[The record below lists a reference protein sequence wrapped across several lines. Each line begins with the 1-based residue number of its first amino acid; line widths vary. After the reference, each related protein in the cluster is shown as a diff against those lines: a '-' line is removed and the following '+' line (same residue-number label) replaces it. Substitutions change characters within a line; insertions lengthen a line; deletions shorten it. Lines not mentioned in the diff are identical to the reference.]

1 MEDEGPC
8 EGPEGEGP
16 CAYELRR
23 QRNIRRNWSF
33 LASLGIGESD
43 ESSKERKLGRKRRAA
58 SSRTQKDN
66 LSHSESEDVQH
77 EQLPS
82 KKAGM
87 DSRFRTQRKSSKLD
101 PNYAGDKKEIMDPNF
116 ASEIEGK
123 PTFEPGQRVWSQ
135 YNDIDGPRL
144 WPATVLTQRGDMI
157 TVEWENPEGELPT
170 FVAHHSKLRARPVC
184 GCGNCR
190 VLFLTDD
197 NALLKHNKVVECC
210 AKFSESSRNENCR

>member
-87 DSRFRTQRKSSKLD
+87 DSRFREKVQNWIRIMREI
-101 PNYAGDKKEIMDPNF
+101 KK
-116 ASEIEGK
+116 K
-123 PTFEPGQRVWSQ
+123 
-135 YNDIDGPRL
+135 
-144 WPATVLTQRGDMI
+144 
-157 TVEWENPEGELPT
+157 
-170 FVAHHSKLRARPVC
+170 
-184 GCGNCR
+184 
-190 VLFLTDD
+190 
-197 NALLKHNKVVECC
+197 
-210 AKFSESSRNENCR
+210 

>member
-43 ESSKERKLGRKRRAA
+43 ESSKERKLGRKR
-58 SSRTQKDN
+58 QKDN
-66 LSHSESEDVQH
+66 LSHSESEDEQH

-87 DSRFRTQRKSSKLD
+87 DSRFRTQSTT
-101 PNYAGDKKEIMDPNF
+101 I
-116 ASEIEGK
+116 
-123 PTFEPGQRVWSQ
+123 
-135 YNDIDGPRL
+135 
-144 WPATVLTQRGDMI
+144 LT
-157 TVEWENPEGELPT
+157 
-170 FVAHHSKLRARPVC
+170 AH
-184 GCGNCR
+184 GCGLQQC
-190 VLFLTDD
+190 LH
-197 NALLKHNKVVECC
+197 NAVI
-210 AKFSESSRNENCR
+210 